1 MQILGLELDADT
13 LDFLWKKVLSF
24 LLFLPKVLVA
34 LLVVC
39 LGCKII
45 NCISSRVQTRLE
57 SIGSTPKAED
67 DDDEETGQRD
77 ACQSQ
82 TTLSTRASTR
92 TFTSKT
98 VAKVSNTA
106 KLDPTLVKFAVSFVS
121 NALKCVLL
129 LQGAEMMNIQTT
141 SFLAILT
148 ASSLAVGM
156 AMQGLLKDLAAG
168 VMLLVFRPYKVGDL
182 IQAAPVNEGKK
193 GGVQTGRVSE
203 IGMFETTFLSLDN
216 KTIIVPNSQI
226 SVITNLS
233 TEDIIRVD
241 VALKISHSASLRQAK
256 EVLLRV
262 AQECPMVLPDR
273 APQVLV
279 SDTSELGRDLIIRAW
294 VRSADYIPA
303 PFMLREEALLA
314 LDEARVSLA
323 SMPLFYPYPKKE
335 EPQRSA

>member
-1 MQILGLELDADT
+1 MQIFGLELDAHT
-13 LDFLWKKVLSF
+13 LEFLKEKALGF
-24 LLFLPKVLVA
+24 FLFLPKVLIA
-34 LLVVC
+34 LLMVT
-39 LGCKII
+39 LGCRLI
-45 NCISSRVQTRLE
+45 NCISSRVQRRLE
-57 SIGSTPKAED
+57 SIGKTPIGKTPKAED
-67 DDDEETGQRD
+67 DDDAE
-77 ACQSQ
+77 SQ
-82 TTLSTRASTR
+82 TSASTRASTR
-92 TFTSKT
+92 TLTSKSIAQVKNAT
-98 VAKVSNTA
+98 Q
-106 KLDPTLVKFAVSFVS
+106 LDPTLVKFAVSFVS
-121 NALKCVLL
+121 NALKCLLL

-168 VMLLVFRPYKVGDL
+168 VLLLVFRPYQVDDL
-182 IQAAPVNEGKK
+182 IQAAE
-193 GGVQTGRVSE
+193 QTGRVSE
-203 IGMFETTFLSLDN
+203 IGMFETTLLTLDN

-241 VALKISHSASLRQAK
+241 VALKISHSASLHQAK
-256 EVLLRV
+256 EVLLHV

-323 SMPLFYPYPKKE
+323 AMPLFYPYLEKE
-335 EPQRSA
+335 EPQCSA